1 MKLQTICERY
11 AAFRK
16 TLGERFEV
24 NGRQLK
30 AFCRAM
36 APNIDIADVSAEK
49 VNTFLVGKGPLTT
62 SWYVRHNALLGFYR
76 YAISRGLVATS
87 PLPLADTLSL
97 LIPFVAQQ
105 VHKQVDQI
113 SVIDVSPDGV
123 RLFLRHLEES
133 RKCTVATRNQRLA
146 AIHSLA
152 RFVGLHSPEHIE
164 WCGQLRAIPPKRAPR
179 PTITYLE
186 KSEMD
191 ALLSAPDQS
200 TDQGRRDHALLLF
213 LYNTGARADE
223 AAQVKILDLLLAHSS
238 RDHSLV
244 QVRGKGNKLRRC
256 PLWPQTVVEL
266 SSLIAYRPSSDH
278 VFLNRCGQPI
288 TRFGIHSM
296 VERYTQRTLAGM
308 PSLAIKQVSPHTIRH
323 TTATHLLRAGVDI
336 NTIRA
341 WLGHVSLNTTNVYA
355 EVDLEM
361 KAKALATCEIRG
373 AVPPKPWKENV
384 ALMQFLRSL

>member
-1 MKLQTICERY
+1 MSKTSLLGPWVRRFLLEYLVSELNLARNTQRSY
-11 AAFRK
+11 RD
-16 TLGERFEV
+16 TLG
-24 NGRQLK
+24 
-30 AFCRAM
+30 
-36 APNIDIADVSAEK
+36 
-49 VNTFLVGKGPLTT
+49 
-62 SWYVRHNALLGFYR
+62 LL
-76 YAISRGLVATS
+76 L
-87 PLPLADTLSL
+87 
-97 LIPFVAQQ
+97 PFVAR
-105 VHKQVDQI
+105 HARKEIDEI
-113 SVIDVSPDGV
+113 SVMDVSPDAV

-133 RKCTVATRNQRLA
+133 RKCAVSTRNQRLA

-152 RFVGLHSPEHIE
+152 RFVGLHSPECIE
-164 WCGQLRAIPPKRAPR
+164 WCGQLRTIPRKRAPQS
-179 PTITYLE
+179 TITYLE

-191 ALLSAPDQS
+191 ALLNAPDQC
-200 TDQGRRDHALLLF
+200 TEQGRRDHALLIF

-223 AAQVKILDLLLAHSS
+223 AAQVKIEDLFLAHSS

-256 PLWPQTVVEL
+256 PLWPQTVAEL
-266 SSLIAYRPSSDH
+266 SSLIASRPPTDR
-278 VFLNRCGQPI
+278 VFLNRCRQPI
-288 TRFGIHSM
+288 TRFGIHTM
-296 VERYTQRTLAGM
+296 IERYVRRISAGM
-308 PSLAIKQVSPHTIRH
+308 PSLANKRVSPHTIRH

-373 AVPPKPWKENV
+373 AVPPKHWKHDV